1 MHNLRCAA
9 KLIGLTVLAFGV
21 GLLASFFL
29 PAGWL
34 VVIEA
39 VVIIGV
45 GFLYFARCC
54 AACFTHERRT
64 ASPHICLVRLA
75 VQVFLQIRTIFV
87 PAFRARRLNLQ
98 SGYDRMK
105 KTAQDCAL

>member
-29 PAGWL
+29 PAGCL

-39 VVIIGV
+39 VVIIGI
-45 GFLYFARCC
+45 GFLF
-54 AACFTHERRT
+54 F
-64 ASPHICLVRLA
+64 SV
-75 VQVFLQIRTIFV
+75 
-87 PAFRARRLNLQ
+87 
-98 SGYDRMK
+98 K
-105 KTAQDCAL
+105 

>member
-1 MHNLRCAA
+1 MIVPFSVYATAGRAVSVHLLHIAAYTETRRAKRGSTVHNLRCAA

-39 VVIIGV
+39 VVIIGI
-45 GFLYFARCC
+45 GFLYF
-54 AACFTHERRT
+54 
-64 ASPHICLVRLA
+64 SV
-75 VQVFLQIRTIFV
+75 
-87 PAFRARRLNLQ
+87 
-98 SGYDRMK
+98 K
-105 KTAQDCAL
+105 

>member
-1 MHNLRCAA
+1 MRAVHLFKRFAYTERRREKRGSILHNLRCAA

-45 GFLYFARCC
+45 GFLYF
-54 AACFTHERRT
+54 
-64 ASPHICLVRLA
+64 SV
-75 VQVFLQIRTIFV
+75 
-87 PAFRARRLNLQ
+87 
-98 SGYDRMK
+98 K
-105 KTAQDCAL
+105 

>member
-21 GLLASFFL
+21 GLLASLFR
-29 PAGWL
+29 PAGGR

-45 GFLYFARCC
+45 GFLYF
-54 AACFTHERRT
+54 
-64 ASPHICLVRLA
+64 SV
-75 VQVFLQIRTIFV
+75 
-87 PAFRARRLNLQ
+87 
-98 SGYDRMK
+98 K
-105 KTAQDCAL
+105 

>member
-39 VVIIGV
+39 IVIIGI
-45 GFLYFARCC
+45 GFLYF
-54 AACFTHERRT
+54 
-64 ASPHICLVRLA
+64 SV
-75 VQVFLQIRTIFV
+75 
-87 PAFRARRLNLQ
+87 
-98 SGYDRMK
+98 K
-105 KTAQDCAL
+105 